1 MKIIQ
6 KALRLIVLLLVLAM
20 ASVGL
25 AMGGAILPSSYRKDE
40 FLPDIE
46 LVEGQEEE
54 ELEKK

>member
-1 MKIIQ
+1 M
-6 KALRLIVLLLVLAM
+6 VLLLVLAM